1 MGRAEQRLYT
11 VGRFWLALRAQS
23 PFYQIRWYDEAT
35 KTTRGKST
43 GCGSLLDAKRAIH
56 AHAEADLS
64 GHPQPADDAATVPIL
79 LRYYDEHGRSRSNA
93 ATIDSSLRIFTAFL
107 DQDRAGIDV
116 TVAALT
122 PDVFKRFQAW
132 RLALIRGTSNGAE
145 SASSTSLSE
154 CRERQSS
161 GTSTTCRAALN
172 HAAGMGRIPMAPKV
186 RSVESGLRSPARST
200 KLSIDQLGAIVAY
213 AAYDIEALRWVLGML
228 ATGARPNAVLA
239 WDVAAQLHG
248 ANFDTHPKGW
258 PVTKKRNAVVPVI
271 PEFRPW
277 LDAWAACPHKRVG
290 SRKTWWRT
298 MRDALGLTRRLCPR
312 RSATRSQPSSA
323 RGASRWT
330 KSRGCWDTSAI
341 GGSPRAMPSMI
352 RTGFPMQSNSL
363 ASSGRRFVHLR
374 RHGTRITFVSHQL
387 TSGRFQLRESWK
399 MPRVSADFG
408 VVGGDGLEPPTL
420 SV

>member
-35 KTTRGKST
+35 KTTRGKSV
-43 GCGSLLDAKRAIH
+43 GRGSLLDAKRAIH

-132 RLALIRGTSNGAE
+132 RLAPHSWDIEWRGKRFE
-145 SASSTSLSE
+145 H
-154 CRERQSS
+154 QSIGVS
-161 GTSTTCRAALN
+161 GEAIQRNLDDIRAALN
-172 HAAGMGRIPMAPKV
+172 YAAGMGRIPMAPKV

-277 LDAWAACPHKRVG
+277 LDAWSACPHKRVG

-298 MRDALGLTRRLCPR
+298 MRDALGLDAAVVPKTIRH
-312 RSATRSQPSSA
+312 SVATELR
-323 RGASRWT
+323 
-330 KSRGCWDTSAI
+330 SRGVPLDEIAGLLGHVSD
-341 GGSPRAMPSMI
+341 R
-352 RTGFPMQSNSL
+352 
-363 ASSGRRFVHLR
+363 
-374 RHGTRITFVSHQL
+374 RITQGYAKYDPNRLPHAKQQL
-387 TSGRFQLRESWK
+387 SIIWQEVCASAKAWHTNHF
-399 MPRVSADFG
+399 RVTPAYKRPISVARK
-408 VVGGDGLEPPTL
+408 LENA
-420 SV
+420 